1 MTVAQAEPGL
11 AERLI
16 PYVRQVMNIQTVTAG
31 GPRTEYKAR
40 FAGRLFID
48 SQEAYDRLQDPFNRE
63 GVRVVFR
70 LGAPAHLIL
79 AVAMPRPRR
88 SNPWINLVLFLA
100 TSATVLLAGLA
111 YSAGYNAAGA
121 GSDAPPSID
130 MLRDLPLGIAFAVS
144 LLSILS
150 AHEFGHYL
158 AARSHGTEVSLP
170 YFLPLPSQ
178 LGTLGAFIQLKEPPR
193 NRRAL
198 LDIGLSGPVAGLA
211 VAIPVLALGLYLSD
225 VGRLPASP
233 GALHGLTLEGNS
245 IFYLSMKYLITGK
258 LLPEPVSYGGVSPL
272 MYWIRYVLTAQPAP
286 AGGLDV
292 LLHPIAWAGWA
303 GLLVTALNLIP
314 AGQLDGGHVLYVLVG
329 RLADWV
335 RPVLILAMLAMGT
348 FWAGWWIW
356 AFLLFFL
363 GRGHARPLDEITP
376 LNPRRRLAAMLALV
390 VLFLLFMP
398 VPLVQF

>member
-1 MTVAQAEPGL
+1 MTVVQAEPGL

-16 PYVRQVMNIQTVTAG
+16 PYVRQVMNIKTVTAG
-31 GPRTEYKAR
+31 GPRTEYRAR

-48 SQEAYDRLQDPFNRE
+48 SQEAFDRLQEPFNRE

-70 LGAPAHLIL
+70 RGEPAHLIL
-79 AVAMPRPRR
+79 AVAMPRPTR
-88 SNPWINLVLFLA
+88 SNPWINLALFLA
-100 TSATVLLAGLA
+100 TSATVLFAGLA
-111 YSAGYNAAGA
+111 YSAGYQTAGA
-121 GSDAPPSID
+121 DSDVPPSID
-130 MLRDLPLGIAFAVS
+130 LVRDLPLGIAFAVS

-150 AHEFGHYL
+150 AHEFGHDL

-193 NRRAL
+193 DRRAL

-225 VGRLPASP
+225 VSRLPSTP
-233 GALHGLTLEGNS
+233 EALRGLTLEGNS
-245 IFYLSMKYLITGK
+245 VLYLSMKYLITGK

-272 MYWIRYVLTAQPAP
+272 LYWIRYVVTAQPAP
-286 AGGLDV
+286 VGGLDV

-335 RPVLILAMLAMGT
+335 RPLLILGLLALGT

-356 AFLLFFL
+356 AFLLAFL

-376 LNPRRRLAAMLALV
+376 LNSRRRLAAMLALV
-390 VLFLLFMP
+390 VLLLLFMP

>member
-16 PYVRQVMNIQTVTAG
+16 PYVRQVMSIQTVTAG
-31 GPRTEYKAR
+31 GPRTEYRAL

-48 SQEAYDRLQDPFNRE
+48 SQEAFDRMQEPFNRE
-63 GVRVVFR
+63 GVRVIFR
-70 LGAPAHLIL
+70 RGGPAHLIL

-88 SNPWINLVLFLA
+88 SNPWINVVLFLA

-111 YSAGYNAAGA
+111 YSAGYNAAGV

-130 MLRDLPLGIAFAVS
+130 LLRDLPLGISFAVS

-158 AARSHGTEVSLP
+158 AARFHGTEVSLP

-193 NRRAL
+193 DRRAL

-225 VGRLPASP
+225 VSRLPSSP
-233 GALHGLTLEGNS
+233 EALRGLTLEGNS
-245 IFYLSMKYLITGK
+245 ILYLSMKYLITGK

-272 MYWIRYVLTAQPAP
+272 VYWIRYVVTAQPAP
-286 AGGLDV
+286 VGGLDV

-335 RPVLILAMLAMGT
+335 RPLLILGLLALGT

-356 AFLLFFL
+356 AFLLAFL

-390 VLFLLFMP
+390 VLLLLFMP

>member
-16 PYVRQVMNIQTVTAG
+16 PYVRQVMTIQTVTAG
-31 GPRTEYKAR
+31 GPRTEYRAR
-40 FAGRLFID
+40 FAGRLYID
-48 SQEAYDRLQDPFNRE
+48 SREAFDRLQEPFGRE

-70 LGAPAHLIL
+70 RGGPAHLIL

-88 SNPWINLVLFLA
+88 SNPWVNLLLFVATFASVLF
-100 TSATVLLAGLA
+100 AGVA
-111 YSAGYNAAGA
+111 YSAGYRSAGL
-121 GSDAPPSID
+121 GGDTPVSID
-130 MLRDLPLGIAFAVS
+130 WLSDLPLGAAFAVS

-170 YFLPLPSQ
+170 YFIPLPTD

-193 NRRAL
+193 DRRAL

-211 VAIPVLALGLYLSD
+211 IAIPVLALGLSLSEIAP
-225 VGRLPASP
+225 LPASP
-233 GALHGLTLEGNS
+233 GSLHGLVLEGNS
-245 IFYLSMKYLITGK
+245 IFYLSMKLLITGK
-258 LLPEPVSYGGVSPL
+258 LLPEPVSYGGVPPL
-272 MYWIRYVLTAQPAP
+272 LYWIRYVVTAQPAP
-286 AGGLDV
+286 VGGLDI

-314 AGQLDGGHVLYVLVG
+314 SGQLDGGHVLYVLVG
-329 RLADWV
+329 RLADWI
-335 RPVLILAMLAMGT
+335 RPILILALLALGT
-348 FWAGWWIW
+348 FWSGWWVW
-356 AFLLFFL
+356 AVLLFFL

-376 LNPRRRLAAMLALV
+376 LNPRRRLAALLAMV
-390 VLFLLFMP
+390 VLFLLFIP